1 MLYIIFVS
9 RCLNCCCGVGF
20 LHTCIRHCLSPGPS
34 GKPAPLSTVG
44 WWRGG
49 GLCMGFLGA
58 GVLRWGGEA
67 SEGCSGPRPVCRR
80 DHVLPGGDL
89 LLPDWGLC
97 PWDLCLL

>member
-1 MLYIIFVS
+1 M
-9 RCLNCCCGVGF
+9 
-20 LHTCIRHCLSPGPS
+20 
-34 GKPAPLSTVG
+34 
-44 WWRGG
+44 
-49 GLCMGFLGA
+49 CMGFLGA

-80 DHVLPGGDL
+80 DHVLAGGDL